1 MNEPEI
7 KYVVTSDSSEYE
19 SWEWYREYQIMYQ
32 AKKRGAQPSSL
43 HDYGGGP
50 MPVQLGID
58 FSRWVMRTPEIR
70 DIVYRRFIEGDYDN
84 ALEGNLLSDST
95 YYFLSK
101 ERVAGA
107 FLASCWIH
115 LAKVFRGEIESVE
128 APEYRASLLNSKY
141 AFSEV

>member
-32 AKKRGAQPSSL
+32 AKKRGDQPSNL

-58 FSRWVMRTPEIR
+58 FSCWVMRTPEIR
-70 DIVYRRFIEGDYDN
+70 DIVYRRFIEGDYN
-84 ALEGNLLSDST
+84 NTLEGNLLSDST

-101 ERVAGA
+101 ERVAGVA
-107 FLASCWIH
+107 LASCWIH
-115 LAKVFRGEIESVE
+115 LAKVLRGEIESVNTS
-128 APEYRASLLNSKY
+128 EYRASLLKSKY
-141 AFSEV
+141 AFTE